1 LDSNIIAMLV
11 ITIFVVFIGFHIYT
25 TYLTNDKMYT
35 ELSLEKQT
43 VKTIRDSIQDMFY
56 QPNGAITFI
65 KIPEN
70 VMVSV
75 YSKDNTTYIKTK
87 NYYDAVPNV
96 VLTQNVTITNTHTIV
111 IKKIST
117 DPNTGVI
124 TISINKA

>member
-1 LDSNIIAMLV
+1 MDSNIIAMLV